1 MKINEVEQAVGITK
15 KNIRFYEQQ
24 GLLKPLRNAE
34 NGYRNYTEEDVV
46 ILHKIKLLRKLLIP
60 IDEIRK
66 LQENQLSLSDCLERH
81 MIYLSH
87 EEKNLTVIHQMC
99 SRIREQESNLASL
112 DAALYLT
119 EMKQIE
125 REGMRFLNIAVQDR
139 KKKKKGPWIAAIVML
154 ALMGLVMALFIWG
167 EMEDPLPI
175 GLFAV
180 LMCIPV
186 VVVAGVLMALRQRL
200 AEIEK
205 GEEDE
210 ASKY

>member
-1 MKINEVEQAVGITK
+1 MRINEVEQAVGITK

-24 GLLKPLRNAE
+24 GLLKPSRSAE
-34 NGYRNYTEEDVV
+34 NGYRNYTEEDVA
-46 ILHKIKLLRKLLIP
+46 ILHRIKLLRKLLIP

-87 EEKNLTVIHQMC
+87 EEKNLAIIDQMC
-99 SRIREQESNLASL
+99 GRMREQESDLASL
-112 DAALYLT
+112 NAILYLT

-125 REGMRFLNIAVQDR
+125 KEGMRFLNVEIQDT
-139 KKKKKGPWIAAIVML
+139 KKKKAGPWIATIVMMIF
-154 ALMGLVMALFIWG
+154 MGLLMAIFIWG

-175 GLFAV
+175 GLFMAI
-180 LMCIPV
+180 LCIPV
-186 VVVAGVLMALRQRL
+186 VVMIGVLAALRQRL
-200 AEIEK
+200 KEIEK
-205 GEEDE
+205 GEEYE

>member
-99 SRIREQESNLASL
+99 SRIQEQESNLASL
-112 DAALYLT
+112 DAASYLT

-154 ALMGLVMALFIWG
+154 ALMGLVMAMFVWG

-186 VVVAGVLMALRQRL
+186 VVIAGVLIALRQRL

>member
-46 ILHKIKLLRKLLIP
+46 TLHKIKLLRKLLIP

-112 DAALYLT
+112 DAASYLT

-154 ALMGLVMALFIWG
+154 ALMGLVMAMFVWG

-186 VVVAGVLMALRQRL
+186 VVIAGVLIALRQRL

>member
-1 MKINEVEQAVGITK
+1 
-15 KNIRFYEQQ
+15 
-24 GLLKPLRNAE
+24 
-34 NGYRNYTEEDVV
+34 
-46 ILHKIKLLRKLLIP
+46 
-60 IDEIRK
+60 
-66 LQENQLSLSDCLERH
+66 

-99 SRIREQESNLASL
+99 SRIQEQESNLASL
-112 DAALYLT
+112 DAASYLT

-154 ALMGLVMALFIWG
+154 ALMGLVMAMFVWG

-186 VVVAGVLMALRQRL
+186 VVIAGVLIALRQRL

>member
-154 ALMGLVMALFIWG
+154 ALMGLVMAMFVWG

-186 VVVAGVLMALRQRL
+186 VVIAGVLIALRQRL